1 MNMPPKNLLTTE
13 PPDTSNEDSVTSTST
28 KPVDT
33 IEDPLIAQVTSPN
46 TDTVQT
52 TGAGPPGGKN
62 PLVDGLQKS
71 MTEGDKKKKGRGKE
85 GTDLG
90 REKYEA
96 LLGKWLGGKTYT
108 AMAPHLTLSK
118 LQGYAGQA
126 VEGAIPSLKDALKGI
141 DSDGNVDT
149 AKLDAFA
156 AILLEQSKAGA
167 DSWLA
172 SDDGKAAEKMAAWVD
187 KHPFWVT
194 TIAVAAAATYVLT
207 NQDIPEL
214 DIKKIKLGDDISID
228 LGAKLGKTM
237 EMALEKIELQIQ
249 IAAAQLSSKYERKVD
264 QNENE
269 GTETLTETGSAGL
282 AFKDKVTVTDAK
294 GKESEKS
301 IDRLKATVG
310 GKRTSEGAIDSNDK
324 ETKSYEVTAGLT
336 ALLGK
341 TGEDSLSMSSSNK
354 TVLKD
359 NEEVITTNDKL
370 GYKGKSTS
378 FDLSNAKSSTN
389 GELTEDVTTGKLSS
403 TLSKGTKAKAEV
415 SQSTKKDDTGD
426 MVTTNALSGDLRRK
440 KTSKGTDGKDV
451 VLSDSGISGKIEQ
464 SGDDI
469 LLYDINADLMAL
481 IDRESGTSIGANVGA
496 SQKED
501 KDAPTF
507 KGGITIESGGTTQ
520 TSSIEKTGNALAFK
534 NTVKGVSEGITTQY
548 SDESASDGSSS
559 TDLSVKGKGDNGIS
573 LDTKYAQKTTATE
586 DGTPGSTTESGS
598 ANVTYED
605 ENTKLSFGGG
615 ADSEGNS
622 NLKASIEQSLGDGIK
637 FNAGYEQALK
647 NEKVDSGYK
656 LTDTR
661 LFNMGLNL
669 KRDELDLALK
679 GSMGTYNGDLQAL
692 KASAKL
698 GTESGFT
705 TSANFGYSRPIEDLK
720 LSDQSLLEVGA
731 AFGFKDSSRFRSYLL
746 EYSYNSEL
754 DQQTFGLKI
763 EEQLKKFKVRMD
775 TGLKYTGTADGIKD
789 PSLMFNSGVLG
800 AYQLGDKK
808 NKNAL
813 LMGVNYM
820 YDNVNGSQV
829 VPRIGMQ
836 IKGMP
841 VTVDWNIQ
849 QKTFNLNLVVK
860 KF

>member
-1 MNMPPKNLLTTE
+1 MPPKNLLTTE
-13 PPDTSNEDSVTSTST
+13 PPDTSNEDSVTSTNT
-28 KPVDT
+28 KPVDDT
-33 IEDPLIAQVTSPN
+33 IEDPLIAQVTSSN
-46 TDTVQT
+46 NDTVQT

-62 PLVDGLQKS
+62 PLVDRLQKS
-71 MTEGDKKKKGRGKE
+71 MTEGDKKKKKKKGRGKE

-126 VEGAIPSLKDALKGI
+126 VEGAIPALKDALKGI

-156 AILLEQSKAGA
+156 ALLLEQSKAGA

-172 SDDGKAAEKMAAWVD
+172 SDDGKAAEGIAARID

-214 DIKKIKLGDDISID
+214 DIKKIKLGDDVSID

-249 IAAAQLSSKYERKVD
+249 IAAAQLSGKYERKVD

-269 GTETLTETGSAGL
+269 GTETLTETGSVGL

-359 NEEVITTNDKL
+359 NEEVITTSDKL

-378 FDLSNAKSSTN
+378 LDLSNAKSSTN

-403 TLSKGTKAKAEV
+403 TLGKGTKAKAEV
-415 SQSTKKDDTGD
+415 SQSTKKDDETGD

-440 KTSKGTDGKDV
+440 KTSKGTDGKERVSVGKEGV
-451 VLSDSGISGKIEQ
+451 VASHARSTRHRREEQ
-464 SGDDI
+464 AGPD
-469 LLYDINADLMAL
+469 
-481 IDRESGTSIGANVGA
+481 
-496 SQKED
+496 
-501 KDAPTF
+501 
-507 KGGITIESGGTTQ
+507 
-520 TSSIEKTGNALAFK
+520 
-534 NTVKGVSEGITTQY
+534 
-548 SDESASDGSSS
+548 
-559 TDLSVKGKGDNGIS
+559 
-573 LDTKYAQKTTATE
+573 
-586 DGTPGSTTESGS
+586 
-598 ANVTYED
+598 
-605 ENTKLSFGGG
+605 GGG
-615 ADSEGNS
+615 ARE
-622 NLKASIEQSLGDGIK
+622 
-637 FNAGYEQALK
+637 
-647 NEKVDSGYK
+647 
-656 LTDTR
+656 
-661 LFNMGLNL
+661 
-669 KRDELDLALK
+669 
-679 GSMGTYNGDLQAL
+679 
-692 KASAKL
+692 
-698 GTESGFT
+698 
-705 TSANFGYSRPIEDLK
+705 
-720 LSDQSLLEVGA
+720 
-731 AFGFKDSSRFRSYLL
+731 
-746 EYSYNSEL
+746 
-754 DQQTFGLKI
+754 
-763 EEQLKKFKVRMD
+763 
-775 TGLKYTGTADGIKD
+775 
-789 PSLMFNSGVLG
+789 
-800 AYQLGDKK
+800 
-808 NKNAL
+808 
-813 LMGVNYM
+813 
-820 YDNVNGSQV
+820 
-829 VPRIGMQ
+829 
-836 IKGMP
+836 
-841 VTVDWNIQ
+841 
-849 QKTFNLNLVVK
+849 
-860 KF
+860 